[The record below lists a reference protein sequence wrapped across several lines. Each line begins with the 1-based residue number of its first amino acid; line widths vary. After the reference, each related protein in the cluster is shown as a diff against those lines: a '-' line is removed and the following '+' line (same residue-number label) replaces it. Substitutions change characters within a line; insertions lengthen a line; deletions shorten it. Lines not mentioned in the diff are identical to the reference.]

1 MKCDNFIN
9 PCNNDYFVYKDRYLL
24 LASEVNKNIRN
35 KGGIYLFDLDNLT
48 NFNLIEFNDINNFN
62 CLLGINNDTMICSIE
77 LVHNNM
83 KKNIYNKDGGLIL
96 LKIEEKDN
104 KIILRRS
111 ENKIYRGKCNF
122 ITYKDFVYESY
133 FICSSFKDN
142 GVFRLNENNE
152 FVHYFNIST
161 A

>member
-1 MKCDNFIN
+1 
-9 PCNNDYFVYKDRYLL
+9 
-24 LASEVNKNIRN
+24 
-35 KGGIYLFDLDNLT
+35 
-48 NFNLIEFNDINNFN
+48 
-62 CLLGINNDTMICSIE
+62 
-77 LVHNNM
+77 M

-104 KIILRRS
+104 KIILRRN
-111 ENKIYRGKCNF
+111 ENKIYQGKCNF